1 MFKLPEKIQKQAN
14 IQMLLGITANQ
25 FLYYGIATIILGIS
39 YFWFFSIGN
48 ELSET
53 KTKIEEAEKSI
64 VTHERNILARQQELE
79 KLQQEFDLYDQ
90 KYSQRIQRALPEG
103 EQIEELTR
111 FMEKFALQLEKEG
124 TFVMNNISYGSPKN
138 EGKYYSLPIRVSF
151 EASTGNFVQ
160 FMKLVDQQSG
170 SLEEQDFKF
179 GEPVRAMQ
187 IDRINLSFP
196 NYDPENPL
204 EEFTYNVN
212 LQVSAF
218 FTNPVSN
225 TKTKR

>member
-1 MFKLPEKIQKQAN
+1 MVPQ
-14 IQMLLGITANQ
+14 
-25 FLYYGIATIILGIS
+25 
-39 YFWFFSIGN
+39 
-48 ELSET
+48 
-53 KTKIEEAEKSI
+53 
-64 VTHERNILARQQELE
+64 
-79 KLQQEFDLYDQ
+79 
-90 KYSQRIQRALPEG
+90 
-103 EQIEELTR
+103 
-111 FMEKFALQLEKEG
+111 
-124 TFVMNNISYGSPKN
+124 KN

-218 FTNPVSN
+218 FTNPLLTQN
-225 TKTKR
+225 KTMNQNFQKHRMPLSQEILHRLS